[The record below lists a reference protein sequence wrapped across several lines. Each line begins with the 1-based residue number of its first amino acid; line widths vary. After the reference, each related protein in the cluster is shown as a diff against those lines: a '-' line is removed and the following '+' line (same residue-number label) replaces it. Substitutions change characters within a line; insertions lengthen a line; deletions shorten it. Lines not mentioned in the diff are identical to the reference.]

1 MVAVKGNREYK
12 IKDEAAKEKFI
23 NEGYDI
29 YDKGKLVAHG
39 KGKKVDITELDKA
52 VRERDTLKAELD
64 KVVKE
69 RDTLKAELDKVVKE
83 RDALKAELDKFKKD
97 TKEKEQKEK

>member
-12 IKDEAAKEKFI
+12 IKDDADKERFI
-23 NEGYDI
+23 NAGYDI
-29 YDKGKLVAHG
+29 YEKGKLIARG
-39 KGKKVDITELDKA
+39 KGKKVDI
-52 VRERDTLKAELD
+52 AEY
-64 KVVKE
+64 
-69 RDTLKAELDKVVKE
+69 DKVVKE

>member
-39 KGKKVDITELDKA
+39 KGKKVDITELDK
-52 VRERDTLKAELD
+52 
-64 KVVKE
+64 
-69 RDTLKAELDKVVKE
+69 VVKE
-83 RDALKAELDKFKKD
+83 RDALKAELDKLKKD